1 MVSLNLHLRQ
11 ELGEWVVTAV
21 LIQTYGNGV
30 PPDKSVAEYRYP
42 LTEQEW
48 DEDVLSSVLSAV
60 ARWSGMT
67 MEDERAK
74 H

>member
-21 LIQTYGNGV
+21 LVETYGQGLA
-30 PPDKSVAEYRYP
+30 PAASHAEYRYP
-42 LTEQEW
+42 LTEHEW
-48 DEDVLSSVLSAV
+48 DADVLTSVLSAV

-67 MEDERAK
+67 MEDHRAND
-74 H
+74 